1 MHVPLRIPR
10 IVVPTSKRNMQSL
23 DGCLVL
29 SSTHLIRTLKMTT
42 LNILGTGLS
51 VASILTSFVVLL
63 AIYLACDAVYS
74 LTLHPLASFPGSTF
88 AAVSRIPWLY
98 VSVTGTQVPWIQNLH
113 TKYGPVLRFS
123 PNEISYID
131 TDGRTWQEINGHGK
145 HVVENMKAIEY
156 SIRPTNGS
164 KTDLDGG
171 VPSMIIAGYEDHRR
185 MRHTFAPAFSDRAL
199 KAQEPMFHK
208 HVDIMLAKTRDL
220 VMRGDPIDMN
230 VMLNCATYDIMGD
243 LTFGKSLGL
252 LESIEYS
259 HWLKTIMDSL
269 KVIPIF
275 QTIEAYPVLNLLYT
289 CLRPS
294 WIVKMQ
300 EDHFKY
306 TSDLVDSRLANGSTQ
321 PDIWNLVLN
330 AEGSEALT
338 LGEMHSCAELFMI
351 AGSETTATLLAGV
364 IYYLLRNPSTLNRVV
379 DEIRTSFANTE
390 SFTFERL
397 GGLRYL
403 NACLQEALRVYPPL
417 PIGVARVVPP
427 GGSPP
432 LNFRDPD
439 AFVPE
444 RWLDEHPAYRDDNRE
459 CLQPFSVGSR
469 NCIGQNM
476 ARHEMRLILA
486 KLLFAFDLKL
496 CAESSDWVSQK

>member
-1 MHVPLRIPR
+1 
-10 IVVPTSKRNMQSL
+10 
-23 DGCLVL
+23 
-29 SSTHLIRTLKMTT
+29 
-42 LNILGTGLS
+42 
-51 VASILTSFVVLL
+51 
-63 AIYLACDAVYS
+63 YS

-88 AAVSRIPWLY
+88 AAVSHIPWLY
-98 VSVTGTQVPWIQNLH
+98 ASVTGTQVLWIQNLH
-113 TKYGPVLRFS
+113 IKYGPVLRFS

-131 TDGRTWQEINGHGK
+131 TDGSTWQEIDGHGK

-156 SIRPTNGS
+156 SIRPTNG
-164 KTDLDGG
+164 
-171 VPSMIIAGYEDHRR
+171 VPSMIIAGSEDHRR

-208 HVDIMLAKTRDL
+208 HVDIMLTKTRDL

-230 VMLNCATYDIMGD
+230 VMLDCANYGIMGD
-243 LTFGKSLGL
+243 LTFGKSLRL
-252 LESIEYS
+252 LENIEYS

-275 QTIEAYPVLNLLYT
+275 QTIEAYPVLKLLYT
-289 CLRPS
+289 CLRPN
-294 WIVKMQ
+294 WIVKIQ

-306 TSDLVDSRLANGSTQ
+306 TSNLVDNRLTNDSTQ

-338 LGEMHSCAELFMI
+338 LGGMHSCAELFMI
-351 AGSETTATLLAGV
+351 AGSCVAATLLAGV
-364 IYYLLRNPSTLNRVV
+364 LYYLLRNPSTLNRVA
-379 DEIRTSFANTE
+379 DEIHTSFTNTE

-417 PIGVARVVPP
+417 PIGFRARRPARGAHRPLQV
-427 GGSPP
+427 GGAGDPRLRPP
-432 LNFRDPD
+432 LRHASQP
-439 AFVPE
+439 AQLLRPGR
-444 RWLDEHPAYRDDNRE
+444 RWLDDHPTYRDDNRE

-486 KLLFAFDLKL
+486 KLLSAFRLGALRGEQRLGGPEDVRSVGEETPDVPNKG
-496 CAESSDWVSQK
+496 S